1 MRGIHRPSH
10 LVQTPWPPAAA
21 KLAWISALY
30 NQSVIWMARMKTQS
44 SRIVLAGVVLLLALM
59 ALLADGAA
67 RRESATFDEIAHIGA
82 GVSYLQKLDMRMNE
96 EHPPLAKVLAA
107 VPLVVR
113 GVHADY
119 SNVSWAFSG
128 SGLFKQYLGEWVF
141 GHWLIAR
148 WNDPIATV
156 FWARQPMLFLTLVLG
171 FVLFL
176 YGSRLGDQ
184 WGGLLCLCAYATMPV
199 MLAFG
204 PLVLTDMAITLFAV
218 LTLWAFASMWRS
230 PSRRTVLLFGLALGG
245 ALLSKFSAGLLFFCF
260 PAFILSLRWRP
271 APQQPA
277 DKAEL
282 RAWRRLRWWSLAK
295 GILFAALVVYAV
307 YFVLS
312 WNEPT
317 DSLGFL
323 GTNTAALFLRRA
335 LMPPWIYLR
344 GLAIFAF
351 TTKPPA
357 FILGHSYPH
366 GVWFF
371 FPVLFL
377 LKSPLAFLLLLVL
390 ALAVGLVAKFRP
402 VRLAA
407 IPEGMELHWRAVW
420 VFLVVFTGACIL
432 SRFQFSIR
440 HFSVSIVLL
449 ILLLAPLPRALN
461 RLRSSGWPA
470 ARAGVWLTAALALAS
485 VVTAVRAYPYYLPFL
500 NSLSGGRPA
509 YDLVADSNL
518 DWNQGLLE
526 VETFVRQRGLTSVL
540 IDAYGFSDPTVYV
553 PEGQLWNCQKA
564 VPEDG
569 GQWAVVS
576 VNLIQESHNC
586 LWLLPLPHEALAG
599 GSMYA
604 FQLPRVI
611 PPPGTPGGPPLPE
624 NYRDFAN
631 SSTPGDLR
639 LMFLNCIHDPQ
650 QLQPT
655 WDRMAAQGRETQKQP
670 SSSKAKE

>member
-1 MRGIHRPSH
+1 
-10 LVQTPWPPAAA
+10 
-21 KLAWISALY
+21 
-30 NQSVIWMARMKTQS
+30 MKTQS

-67 RRESATFDEIAHIGA
+67 RRESVTFDEIAHIGA

-107 VPLVVR
+107 VPLVIR

-119 SNVSWAFSG
+119 SHVSWTFSG
-128 SGLFKQYLGEWVF
+128 SGLFKQYLGEWIF
-141 GHWLIAR
+141 GHWLVTR

-156 FWARQPMLFLTLVLG
+156 FWARQSMLFLTLVLG
-171 FVLFL
+171 IVLFL
-176 YGSRLGDQ
+176 YGSRLGDP

-204 PLVLTDMAITLFAV
+204 PLVLTDIAITLFVV

-230 PSRRTVLLFGLALGG
+230 PSRGTVLRFGLAFGG

-271 APQQPA
+271 APEQPT

-282 RAWRRLRWWSLAK
+282 RAWRRLRWRSLTK
-295 GILFAALVVYAV
+295 GIFFAALVVYAV

-323 GTNTAALFLRRA
+323 GHNMAALLLRRV

-351 TTKPPA
+351 TGKPPA

-366 GVWFF
+366 GVWFY

-377 LKSPLAFLLLLVL
+377 LKSSLAFLLLLVL
-390 ALAVGLVAKFRP
+390 ALVVGLVAKFRP
-402 VRLAA
+402 VRLAV
-407 IPEGMELHWRAVW
+407 IPEGLELHWRAVW
-420 VFLVVFTGACIL
+420 VFLVVFSGACIL

-440 HFSVSIVLL
+440 HFSVSLALL

-461 RLRSSGWPA
+461 QLRSSGWPA
-470 ARAGVWLTAALALAS
+470 ARAGVWLTVALALAS

-500 NSLSGGRPA
+500 NSLSGGRPG
-509 YDLVADSNL
+509 YVLVADSNL

-526 VETFVRQRGLTSVL
+526 VENFVRQRGLTRVL

-553 PEGQLWNCQKA
+553 PQAQFWNCQEA

-569 GQWAVVS
+569 GQWAIVS
-576 VNLIQESHNC
+576 ANLIQESHNC
-586 LWLLPLPHEALAG
+586 VWLLQFPHEALAG

-611 PPPGTPGGPPLPE
+611 PPAGTPGGPPLPE
-624 NYRDFAN
+624 NYRKFAN
-631 SSTPGDLR
+631 DPFPGDLR

-655 WDRMAAQGRETQKQP
+655 WDRMTAMGTETQKQETG
-670 SSSKAKE
+670 SKAKR

>member
-1 MRGIHRPSH
+1 
-10 LVQTPWPPAAA
+10 
-21 KLAWISALY
+21 
-30 NQSVIWMARMKTQS
+30 MKTQS
-44 SRIVLAGVVLLLALM
+44 SRIVLAGAVLLLALM

-67 RRESATFDEIAHIGA
+67 RRESVTFDEMAHIGA

-107 VPLVVR
+107 LPLVVR

-119 SNVSWAFSG
+119 SQISWTFSG
-128 SGLFKQYLGEWVF
+128 SGLFKQLLGEWIF
-141 GHWLIAR
+141 GHWLITR
-148 WNDPIATV
+148 WNEPIATV
-156 FWARQPMLFLTLVLG
+156 FWARQPMLFLTLILG
-171 FVLFL
+171 IVLFL

-204 PLVLTDMAITLFAV
+204 PLVLTDIAITLFVV
-218 LTLWAFASMWRS
+218 LTLWAFAGMWQS
-230 PSRRTVLLFGLALGG
+230 PSRGTILLFGLAFGG

-271 APQQPA
+271 APGQPA

-282 RAWRRLRWWSLAK
+282 RAWRRLRLWSLTK
-295 GILFAALVVYAV
+295 GIFFAVLVLYAV

-317 DSLGFL
+317 DSLASL
-323 GTNTAALFLRRA
+323 GHNMAALLLRRM

-344 GLAIFAF
+344 GLALFAF
-351 TTKPPA
+351 TGKPPA
-357 FILGHSYPH
+357 FILGHTYPH
-366 GVWFF
+366 GVWFY

-377 LKSPLAFLLLLVL
+377 LKSSLAFLLLLVL
-390 ALAVGLVAKFRP
+390 ALAVGLVARFHP
-402 VRLAA
+402 VRVAS
-407 IPEGMELHWRAVW
+407 IPEGMELHWRAMW
-420 VFLVVFTGACIL
+420 VSLVVFTAACML

-440 HFSVSIVLL
+440 HFSVSLALL

-461 RLRSSGWPA
+461 QLRTSGWPA

-500 NSLSGGRPA
+500 NSLSGGRPG

-526 VETFVRQRGLTSVL
+526 AENFVRQRGLNRVL
-540 IDAYGFSDPTVYV
+540 VDAYAFSDPTAYV
-553 PEGQLWNCQKA
+553 PEAQFWNCQQA
-564 VPEDG
+564 VPGDG
-569 GQWAVVS
+569 GQWAIVS
-576 VNLIQESHNC
+576 ANLIQESHNC
-586 LWLLPLPHEALAG
+586 IWLLQFPHEPLAG

-604 FQLPRVI
+604 FQLPPVI
-611 PPPGTPGGPPLPE
+611 APAGTPGGPPLPE
-624 NYRDFAN
+624 NYRKFAN
-631 SSTPGDLR
+631 VPFPGDVR
-639 LMFLNCIHDPQ
+639 LIWLDSIRDPQ

-655 WDRMAAQGRETQKQP
+655 WDRMMAMGPGTQK
-670 SSSKAKE
+670 

>member
-1 MRGIHRPSH
+1 
-10 LVQTPWPPAAA
+10 
-21 KLAWISALY
+21 
-30 NQSVIWMARMKTQS
+30 MKAQS
-44 SRIVLAGVVLLLALM
+44 SRIVRAGVVLLLALM

-67 RRESATFDEIAHIGA
+67 RRESVTFDEMAHIGA

-107 VPLVVR
+107 VPLVIR

-119 SNVSWAFSG
+119 SQISWSFSG
-128 SGLFKQYLGEWVF
+128 SGLFKQYLGEWIF
-141 GHWLIAR
+141 GHWLITR

-171 FVLFL
+171 VVLFL

-184 WGGLLCLCAYATMPV
+184 WGGLLCLCTYATMPV

-204 PLVLTDMAITLFAV
+204 PLVLTDIAITLFVV

-230 PSRRTVLLFGLALGG
+230 PSRGTVLLFGLAFGG

-271 APQQPA
+271 TPEQPA
-277 DKAEL
+277 DKAKL
-282 RAWRRLRWWSLAK
+282 RAWPRLRWRSLTK
-295 GILFAALVVYAV
+295 GVFLAALVVHAV
-307 YFVLS
+307 DFVLS

-317 DSLGFL
+317 DSLSFL
-323 GTNTAALFLRRA
+323 GTNMAALVLRRV

-344 GLAIFAF
+344 GLALFAF
-351 TTKPPA
+351 TGKPPA

-366 GVWFF
+366 GVWFY

-377 LKSPLAFLLLLVL
+377 LKSSLAFLLLLVL
-390 ALAVGLVAKFRP
+390 ALAVGLFAKFRP
-402 VRLAA
+402 ARIAV

-420 VFLVVFTGACIL
+420 VFLVVFSGACFL

-440 HFSVSIVLL
+440 HFSVSLALL

-461 RLRSSGWPA
+461 QLRSSGWTA
-470 ARAGVWLTAALALAS
+470 ARAGVWLTVALALAS
-485 VVTAVRAYPYYLPFL
+485 VFTAVRAYPYYLPFL
-500 NSLSGGRPA
+500 NSLGGGRPA

-526 VETFVRQRGLTSVL
+526 VESFVRQRGLTHVL

-553 PEGQLWNCQKA
+553 PEAQFWNCQEA
-564 VPEDG
+564 RPGDG

-576 VNLIQESHNC
+576 ANLIQESHNC
-586 LWLLPLPHEALAG
+586 VWLLEFPHEALAG

-604 FQLPRVI
+604 FQLPPLI
-611 PPPGTPGGPPLPE
+611 PPAGTPGGPPLPE
-624 NYRDFAN
+624 NYRRFAN
-631 SSTPGDLR
+631 APFPGDIR
-639 LMFLNCIHDPQ
+639 LIWLNSIRDPQ
-650 QLQPT
+650 QLQPS
-655 WDRMAAQGRETQKQP
+655 WDHMMAMGAEAQKQKG
-670 SSSKAKE
+670 SAKPKN

>member
-1 MRGIHRPSH
+1 
-10 LVQTPWPPAAA
+10 
-21 KLAWISALY
+21 
-30 NQSVIWMARMKTQS
+30 MKTQS
-44 SRIVLAGVVLLLALM
+44 SRIVLAGAILLLALM

-67 RRESATFDEIAHIGA
+67 RRESVTFDEIAHIGA

-107 VPLVVR
+107 VPLVIR
-113 GVHADY
+113 GVRADY
-119 SNVSWAFSG
+119 SQVSWSFSG
-128 SGLFKQYLGEWVF
+128 TGMFKQYLGEWIF

-171 FVLFL
+171 IVLFL

-204 PLVLTDMAITLFAV
+204 PLVLTDIAITLFVV
-218 LTLWAFASMWRS
+218 LTLWAFACMWRS
-230 PSRRTVLLFGLALGG
+230 PSRGTVLLFGLAFGG

-260 PAFILSLRWRP
+260 LAFILSLRWRP
-271 APQQPA
+271 APEQPA

-282 RAWRRLRWWSLAK
+282 RAWRRLRLWSLTK
-295 GILFAALVVYAV
+295 GIFFAALVVYAV

-323 GTNTAALFLRRA
+323 GTNMAALFLRRV
-335 LMPPWIYLR
+335 LMAPWIYLR
-344 GLAIFAF
+344 GLAIFAL
-351 TTKPPA
+351 TTKPPS

-390 ALAVGLVAKFRP
+390 ALVVGLVAKFRP
-402 VRLAA
+402 ARLAV
-407 IPEGMELHWRAVW
+407 IPEGMQLHWRAVW

-432 SRFQFSIR
+432 SRFQFSVR
-440 HFSVSIVLL
+440 HFSVSLALL
-449 ILLLAPLPRALN
+449 ILLLTPLPRTLN
-461 RLRSSGWPA
+461 QLRSSGWPA
-470 ARAGVWLTAALALAS
+470 ARAGAWLTVALALAS
-485 VVTAVRAYPYYLPFL
+485 VATAVRAYPYYLPFL
-500 NSLSGGRPA
+500 NSLSGGRPG
-509 YDLVADSNL
+509 YLLVADSNL
-518 DWNQGLLE
+518 DWSQGLLD
-526 VETFVRQRGLTSVL
+526 VENSVRQRGLSHVL
-540 IDAYGFSDPTVYV
+540 IDGYGFYDPAMYV
-553 PEGQLWNCQKA
+553 PEAELWNCQKA
-564 VPEDG
+564 VAEDG
-569 GQWAVVS
+569 GQTAFVS
-576 VNLIQESHNC
+576 ANLIQESHNC
-586 LWLLPLPHEALAG
+586 IWLMQYPHEALAG

-604 FQLPRVI
+604 FQLPSVM
-611 PPPGTPGGPPLPE
+611 PPAGTPGGPPLPE
-624 NYRDFAN
+624 NYRDFAGN
-631 SSTPGDLR
+631 TLGDLR
-639 LMFLNCIHDPQ
+639 LIFLNCIRDPQ

-655 WDRMAAQGRETQKQP
+655 WDRLTAQGAEKQKQDRD
-670 SSSKAKE
+670 SKAKK

>member
-1 MRGIHRPSH
+1 
-10 LVQTPWPPAAA
+10 
-21 KLAWISALY
+21 
-30 NQSVIWMARMKTQS
+30 
-44 SRIVLAGVVLLLALM
+44 
-59 ALLADGAA
+59 
-67 RRESATFDEIAHIGA
+67 
-82 GVSYLQKLDMRMNE
+82 MRMNE

-107 VPLVVR
+107 LPLVIR

-119 SNVSWAFSG
+119 SQVSWSFSG
-128 SGLFKQYLGEWVF
+128 SGMFKQFLGEWIF

-171 FVLFL
+171 IVLFL
-176 YGSRLGDQ
+176 YGSRLGDP
-184 WGGLLCLCAYATMPV
+184 WGGLLSLCVYATMPV

-204 PLVLTDMAITLFAV
+204 PLVLTDIAITLFVV
-218 LTLWAFASMWRS
+218 LTLWAFANMWRS
-230 PSRRTVLLFGLALGG
+230 PSRGTVLLFGVAFGG

-271 APQQPA
+271 APGQPV

-282 RAWRRLRWWSLAK
+282 RAWRRLRWRNLAK
-295 GILFAALVVYAV
+295 GILCAALVVYAV

-312 WNEPT
+312 WNEST
-317 DSLGFL
+317 ESLGFL
-323 GTNTAALFLRRA
+323 GHNIAALFLRRA

-371 FPVLFL
+371 FPLLFL
-377 LKSPLAFLLLLVL
+377 LKSPLASLLLLVL
-390 ALAVGLVAKFRP
+390 ALVVGLVAKFRP
-402 VRLAA
+402 ACLAA

-420 VFLVVFTGACIL
+420 VFLIVFTGACIL

-440 HFSVSIVLL
+440 HFSVSIALL
-449 ILLLAPLPRALN
+449 ILLLAPLPRTLHQ
-461 RLRSSGWPA
+461 LRSSGLPA
-470 ARAGVWLTAALALAS
+470 ARAGLWLTIALALAS
-485 VVTAVRAYPYYLPFL
+485 IATAARAYPYYLPFL
-500 NSLSGGRPA
+500 NSLSSGRPS

-526 VETFVRQRGLTSVL
+526 VEGFVRRRGLTHALVDSF
-540 IDAYGFSDPTVYV
+540 GFSDPTVYV
-553 PEGQLWNCQKA
+553 PEAKLWNCQKA
-564 VPEDG
+564 VPGDG
-569 GQWAVVS
+569 GQWAFVS
-576 VNLIQESHNC
+576 ANLIQESHNC
-586 LWLLPLPHEALAG
+586 LWMLPLPHEALAG

-604 FQLPRVI
+604 FQLPGLI

-631 SSTPGDLR
+631 SSFGDLR
-639 LMFLNCIHDPQ
+639 LVFLNCIQDPQ

-655 WDRMAAQGRETQKQP
+655 WDRMTAQGAEARKQGRD
-670 SSSKAKE
+670 SKAKR

>member
-1 MRGIHRPSH
+1 
-10 LVQTPWPPAAA
+10 
-21 KLAWISALY
+21 
-30 NQSVIWMARMKTQS
+30 
-44 SRIVLAGVVLLLALM
+44 M

-107 VPLVVR
+107 VPLVFR

-119 SNVSWAFSG
+119 SQVSWSFSG
-128 SGLFKQYLGEWVF
+128 SGVFKQFLGEWVF

-156 FWARQPMLFLTLVLG
+156 FWARQPMLFLTLALG
-171 FVLFL
+171 LVLFL
-176 YGSRLGDQ
+176 YGSRLGDS
-184 WGGLLCLCAYATMPV
+184 WGGLLCLCVYATMPI

-204 PLVLTDMAITLFAV
+204 PLVLTDMAITLFVV
-218 LTLWAFASMWRS
+218 LTLWAFAGMWRS
-230 PSRRTVLLFGLALGG
+230 PSRKTVLLFGLAFGG

-260 PAFILSLRWRP
+260 LAFILSLRWRP
-271 APQQPA
+271 APEQPA
-277 DKAEL
+277 DKVEL
-282 RAWRRLRWWSLAK
+282 RAWRRLRRRSLYK
-295 GILFAALVVYAV
+295 GVLVAALVVYAV

-323 GTNTAALFLRRA
+323 GHNVAALFLRRM

-371 FPVLFL
+371 FPLLFL

-390 ALAVGLVAKFRP
+390 ALTVGLVAKFRP
-402 VRLAA
+402 VRLPV
-407 IPEGMELHWRAVW
+407 IPEGMELHWRAGW
-420 VFLVVFTGACIL
+420 VFLLVFTGACIL
-432 SRFQFSIR
+432 SRFQFSVR

-461 RLRSSGWPA
+461 QLHSSGWPP
-470 ARAGVWLTAALALAS
+470 ARAGVGLTVALALAS
-485 VVTAVRAYPYYLPFL
+485 IATAVRAYPYYLPFL
-500 NSLSGGRPA
+500 NSLGSGRPA
-509 YDLVADSNL
+509 YDLMADSNL
-518 DWNQGLLE
+518 DWNQGLLD
-526 VETFVRQRGLTSVL
+526 VESFVRQHGLPHALV
-540 IDAYGFSDPTVYV
+540 DAYGFSDPTIYV
-553 PEGQLWNCQKA
+553 PEAKLWNCQKA
-564 VPEDG
+564 SAEDG
-569 GQWAVVS
+569 GQWAFVS

-586 LWLLPLPHEALAG
+586 LWLLQYPHEPIAG

-604 FQLPRVI
+604 FQLPGVI
-611 PPPGTPGGPPLPE
+611 PPAGTPGGPPLPE
-624 NYRDFAN
+624 NYRDFAH
-631 SSTPGDLR
+631 SSFGDLR
-639 LMFLNCIHDPQ
+639 LLFLNCIRDPQ

-655 WDRMAAQGRETQKQP
+655 WDSFTKPRAESQQLQG
-670 SSSKAKE
+670 SSASRR